1 MSRVRGPSR
10 LLLAGG
16 AALAVVTAVRLAPG
30 GPEAWARHLY
40 PALSRAIVPLSERA
54 PWPWTPLAALA
65 VIAAVVTLARTA
77 PSRRR
82 AWARAAGVVL
92 LLAAGFE
99 ATWGLHGAR
108 PGATVRLGL
117 APVGAGVAPAP
128 TDEAELRP
136 LAERLEDLL
145 VRDAPVGPLDAPGA
159 DAAVR
164 RELSAFAPG
173 VRLPVR
179 SKRLPSGGLG
189 TLGVAGVISPW
200 TLEAHVDGGLPAWA
214 RVAAS
219 AHELAHLAGFAAEA
233 DAELL
238 GLLAA
243 LRSDH
248 PHARY
253 AGALR
258 AWSSLP
264 ATVRTPAALPTRAE
278 EDLQALRAALAS
290 RRDAWADPAWRL
302 YDLWLRSRGQ
312 EEGVTGYAIGPRL
325 LARAAEAGLW

>member
-1 MSRVRGPSR
+1 MSRAKGPSR

-16 AALAVVTAVRLAPG
+16 AAAIAVTGVRLAPG
-30 GPEAWARHLY
+30 GPEAWARHVY

-65 VIAAVVTLARTA
+65 LIATVVALARSA

-92 LLAAGFE
+92 LLTAGFE
-99 ATWGLHGAR
+99 AVWGLHGAR
-108 PGATVRLGL
+108 PSATARLGL
-117 APVGAGVAPAP
+117 APVGASAAPVP
-128 TDEAELRP
+128 SDEAELRP
-136 LAERLEDLL
+136 LAERLEALL
-145 VRDAPVGPLDAPGA
+145 ARDASAGPLDEPGA
-159 DAAVR
+159 YAAVR

-173 VRLPVR
+173 VRLPQR
-179 SKRLPSGGLG
+179 SKRLPPGWLG
-189 TLGVAGVISPW
+189 SLGVAGVISPW

-214 RVAAS
+214 RASVS
-219 AHELAHLAGFAAEA
+219 AHELAHLAGFAGEA

-258 AWSSLP
+258 AWASLP
-264 ATVRTPAALPTRAE
+264 ATVRTPSALPARAE
-278 EDLQALRAALAS
+278 EDLRALREALTS

-302 YDLWLRSRGQ
+302 YDLWLRGRGQ